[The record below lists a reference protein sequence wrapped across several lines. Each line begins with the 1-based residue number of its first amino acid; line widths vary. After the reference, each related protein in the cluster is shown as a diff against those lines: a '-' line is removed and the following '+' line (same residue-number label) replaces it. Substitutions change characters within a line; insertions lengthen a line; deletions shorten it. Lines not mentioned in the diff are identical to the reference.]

1 MRRILLS
8 LVFASAVAGLG
19 ACARK
24 GPGAAARPE
33 VVAILGDE
41 PVEFEDYAAYVRS
54 AARSEPRDTA
64 PRVASS
70 LLDQYL
76 EERLL
81 ALEVEGAEPKPAGAT
96 PAERLRDL
104 ISRHARLE
112 ELTEEVLRKE
122 YAAHPDRYQKP
133 QAMLVSQL
141 LLPNRAQAEEA
152 LRMLKAGTPWIEVS
166 RKLSK
171 APNAV
176 SGGSL
181 GMLAPGDLPR
191 EIEKP
196 VWSLPKGA
204 LSAPLEAPY
213 GVHVFRVD
221 DRFDERVVPF
231 EEAAPALR
239 LSLAEER
246 STAAVA
252 GILAAARKR
261 HPVRVLEDHLP
272 FPYVGEHAHATQKD

>member
-1 MRRILLS
+1 
-8 LVFASAVAGLG
+8 
-19 ACARK
+19 
-24 GPGAAARPE
+24 
-33 VVAILGDE
+33 
-41 PVEFEDYAAYVRS
+41 
-54 AARSEPRDTA
+54 
-64 PRVASS
+64 
-70 LLDQYL
+70 
-76 EERLL
+76 
-81 ALEVEGAEPKPAGAT
+81 
-96 PAERLRDL
+96 
-104 ISRHARLE
+104 
-112 ELTEEVLRKE
+112 
-122 YAAHPDRYQKP
+122 
-133 QAMLVSQL
+133 
-141 LLPNRAQAEEA
+141 
-152 LRMLKAGTPWIEVS
+152 
-166 RKLSK
+166 
-171 APNAV
+171 
-176 SGGSL
+176 
-181 GMLAPGDLPR
+181 MLAPGDLPR

-252 GILAAARKR
+252 GLLAAARKR